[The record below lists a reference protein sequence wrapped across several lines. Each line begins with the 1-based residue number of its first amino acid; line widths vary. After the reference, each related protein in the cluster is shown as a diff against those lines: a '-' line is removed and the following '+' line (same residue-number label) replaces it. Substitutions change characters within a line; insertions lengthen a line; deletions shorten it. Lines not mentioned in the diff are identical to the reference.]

1 MKIVVVIISL
11 LISHTFFSQE
21 DLSPYNEDFEF
32 EVMDDDEVIPRNDSL
47 HALII
52 DAGNSV
58 KNIEISLK
66 NNPHLHEVKLMAS
79 SQEILDVFGRVK
91 FDSLF
96 FLLIENYTGTTLN
109 LPVIKS
115 VEFLQIHAKELKT
128 LDISKSLL
136 SHLEILE
143 IDAPS
148 LLIWKS
154 ETTYPA
160 LTLLDL
166 DAPLLT
172 VFPIL
177 NMPKIN
183 EFSYTC
189 SFKELPKNLCTYKEL
204 EMISFE
210 NFCPVKVDKCFVSM
224 IEKGVYSN
232 LRVYDKPDGEILM
245 DINSKDK

>member
-1 MKIVVVIISL
+1 MKIVVVFISL
-11 LISHTFFSQE
+11 LISLTFFSQE

-32 EVMDDDEVIPRNDSL
+32 EVMNDDEVIPRNDSL
-47 HALII
+47 QALII

-58 KNIEISLK
+58 KNIETSLK
-66 NNPHLHEVKLMAS
+66 NNTQLREVKLMSS
-79 SQEILDVFGRVK
+79 SQEIVDVFGLVK

-109 LPVIKS
+109 LPVIKT
-115 VEFLQIHAKELKT
+115 VEFLQIHATELKT

-143 IDAPS
+143 MDAPYLVS
-148 LLIWKS
+148 WKS
-154 ETTYPA
+154 ETTYPV
-160 LTLLDL
+160 LSLLDL

-172 VFPIL
+172 SFPIL

-183 EFSYTC
+183 EFSYSC
-189 SFKELPKNLCTYKEL
+189 SFKELPKNLCIYKEL

-210 NFCPVKVDKCFVSM
+210 NFCPVKVDKCLISM

-232 LRVYDKPDGEILM
+232 LTVYDKPEGKILM

>member
-1 MKIVVVIISL
+1 MKIVVVFISL
-11 LISHTFFSQE
+11 LISLTFFSQ
-21 DLSPYNEDFEF
+21 DLAPYNEDFEF
-32 EVMDDDEVIPRNDSL
+32 EVMNEDEVIQRNDSL

-66 NNPHLHEVKLMAS
+66 NNPQLREVKLMTS
-79 SQEILDVFGRVK
+79 SQEVLDVFGRVK

-109 LPVIKS
+109 LPVLKM
-115 VEFLQIHAKELKT
+115 VELLQIHATELKSF
-128 LDISKSLL
+128 DISKSQLL
-136 SHLEILE
+136 RLEILE
-143 IDAPS
+143 IDAAYLVS
-148 LLIWKS
+148 WKS
-154 ETTYPA
+154 ETSYPA
-160 LTLLDL
+160 LSLIDL

-183 EFSYTC
+183 EFVYSC
-189 SFKELPKNLCTYKEL
+189 SFKEIPKNLCDYKEL
-204 EMISFE
+204 DMISFE
-210 NFCPVKVDKCFVSM
+210 NYCPVKVDKCIVSM

-232 LRVYDKPDGEILM
+232 LTVYDKPDGKILM

>member
-1 MKIVVVIISL
+1 MKIVVVFISL
-11 LISHTFFSQE
+11 LITHAFFSQE
-21 DLSPYNEDFEF
+21 NLTPYNEDFEF
-32 EVMDDDEVIPRNDSL
+32 EVMDEDEVISRNDSL

-52 DAGNSV
+52 DTGNSV

-66 NNPHLHEVKLMAS
+66 NNPQLREVKLMSS
-79 SQEILDVFGRVK
+79 SQEILDIFGRVK
-91 FDSLF
+91 LDSLF
-96 FLLIENYTGTTLN
+96 FLVIENYTGTTLN

-115 VEFLQIHAKELKT
+115 VEFLQIHATELKS

-136 SHLEILE
+136 SRLEILE
-143 IDAPS
+143 MDAPNLVS
-148 LLIWKS
+148 WKS

-160 LTLLDL
+160 LSLIDL

-183 EFSYTC
+183 EFSYSC
-189 SFKELPKNLCTYKEL
+189 CFKELPKNLCLYSKLKT
-204 EMISFE
+204 IAFE
-210 NFCPVKVDKCFVSM
+210 NLCPVKVDKCLISM

-232 LRVYDKPDGEILM
+232 LTVYYKPDGKILV
-245 DINSKDK
+245 DINSLDK